1 MFPLRIALKPILGAV
16 SFAIRLAVFVALFV
30 LVAAAPQK
38 AAAQA
43 YNRYTIQEIID
54 AGHGFFGATSGALAG
69 VVERL
74 FEKYGLPNGYILG
87 QEAGAAFI
95 GGLRYGEGNL
105 YTKNAGDYKIYW
117 QGPSVGWD
125 YGIDGD
131 RTMMLVYN
139 LPTVDFVYQ
148 RYFRRLRLGLRG
160 RRPRRRCAG
169 AARRL
174 CCADPHWRRRP
185 ARHQCWLPQDEPYPD
200 LQSVLVSLRHWPTI
214 ARHSG
219 RRLSS

>member
-148 RYFRRLRLGLRG
+148 RYFGVSGSAFAVGGLGVDALGRQGVYVAPIRTGVGARLGINVGYLKMSRT
-160 RRPRRRCAG
+160 
-169 AARRL
+169 
-174 CCADPHWRRRP
+174 
-185 ARHQCWLPQDEPYPD
+185 
-200 LQSVLVSLRHWPTI
+200 PTYNPF
-214 ARHSG
+214 
-219 RRLSS
+219 